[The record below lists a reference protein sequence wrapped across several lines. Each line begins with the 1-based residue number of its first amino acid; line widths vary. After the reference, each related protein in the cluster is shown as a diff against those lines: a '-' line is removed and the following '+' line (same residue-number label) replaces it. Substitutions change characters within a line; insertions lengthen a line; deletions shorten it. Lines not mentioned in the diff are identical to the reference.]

1 METGYKCK
9 NCVGYLCG
17 YYVRLKEKL
26 YFRGKCKCS
35 YWLVKST
42 HLKDTFDKANS
53 RISIR

>member
-9 NCVGYLCG
+9 NCKGYLCG
-17 YYVRLKEKL
+17 FYVRLEEKL

-42 HLKDTFDKANS
+42 RLKDTFDS
-53 RISIR
+53 EVHSFC